1 MPHLIRLILMLAG
14 SSLLAWSCAANL
26 HQSNQNLEQWR
37 IDEAVFSESDEG
49 DMPLLFREQKG
60 KHSRLVQLPH
70 NWDQPPRVKSRDGWY
85 RFDYIADQQ
94 LNDIQ
99 VIYLPRLNM
108 NAAVYINGDLLNVG
122 GSFEEPVSRNWNRP
136 LFFVIPGNM
145 LHPGKNHFTIHIR
158 AYQNSGG
165 GLGKVYVGPMRALE
179 PSYKMDFRLFIST
192 TIISCAM
199 TIALGLA
206 MLLFWYLRKESM
218 FFWFAL
224 LNFFSAFYLSNHFVQ
239 NIPVSRHLWEWS
251 FQISIDAFAFCLM
264 LFTHR
269 WLELRRYKWEL
280 GIAVYLLLAMV
291 VLFLLPD
298 AMMTPAFNLN
308 HMVFL
313 TVGLYVVFMLYQA
326 WLSQHNHWLLLPLGA
341 LLLLFSLSM
350 HDCFQ
355 LLHGTANNDH
365 FLMPLGEP
373 LFLAVIAA
381 FLVRYFVQTH
391 KQSARFAEELQ
402 RQVTLATRKLETQ
415 HQQLKAFEHAQLIK
429 EERERILQELHDG
442 IGGQLIS
449 AISLASES
457 KQEAL
462 KHTLQDALMDL
473 RLVIDSLDEETR
485 DLASLL
491 GMLRFRLEPALRAR
505 NITMEWQVSS
515 DVETEQL
522 GYEATLNLLR
532 IVQEAINNSVRHAN
546 ASRITVSM
554 VYLPESSALM
564 ISVSDNGHGM
574 GKHKA
579 GRGLGHMQRRAQ
591 RIKATLDIFSDDKGT
606 SVQVYLP
613 LKPQSND

>member
-37 IDEAVFSESDEG
+37 IDEAVFSESNEG
-49 DMPLLFREQKG
+49 DMPLLFHEQKG

-70 NWDQPPRVKSRDGWY
+70 NWDQSPQVRSRDGWY
-85 RFDYIADQQ
+85 RFNYIADQQ

-99 VIYLPRLNM
+99 AIYLPRLNM

-122 GSFEEPVSRNWNRP
+122 GSFEEPVSRNWNQP

-145 LHPGKNHFTIHIR
+145 LQPGKNHFTIHIR

-165 GLGKVYVGPMRALE
+165 GLGRVYVGPMHTLK
-179 PSYKMDFRLFIST
+179 PVYKMSFRLFIST
-192 TIISCAM
+192 TIISCTM
-199 TIALGLA
+199 TVAFGLA

-239 NIPVSRHLWEWS
+239 NIPVSRHLWEWG

-264 LFTHR
+264 VFTHR
-269 WLELRRYKWEL
+269 WLELKRYKWEL
-280 GIAVYLLLAMV
+280 GIAAYLLLAMV
-291 VLFLLPD
+291 VLFFLPE
-298 AMMTPAFNLN
+298 AMMMPGFNLN
-308 HMVFL
+308 HVFFL
-313 TVGLYVVFMLYQA
+313 AVGIYVVFMLYQA
-326 WLSQHNHWLLLPLGA
+326 WLSQHNQWLLLPLGA
-341 LLLLFSLSM
+341 LLLLFALSV
-350 HDCFQ
+350 HDWLQ
-355 LLHGTANNDH
+355 LFRATANNDYY
-365 FLMPLGEP
+365 LMPLGEP
-373 LFLAVIAA
+373 LFLAVISA
-381 FLVRYFVQTH
+381 FLIRYFVRMH
-391 KQSARFAEELQ
+391 KQSTRFAEELQ
-402 RQVTLATRKLETQ
+402 LQVMQATKKLEAQ
-415 HQQLKAFEHAQLIK
+415 HEQLKALEHAQLIRK
-429 EERERILQELHDG
+429 ERERILQELHDG

-457 KQEAL
+457 KQETL
-462 KHTLQDALMDL
+462 KDTLQNALMDL

-505 NITMEWQVSS
+505 HINMEWQVSP
-515 DVETEQL
+515 DVETDHL
-522 GYEATLNLLR
+522 GYEVTLNLLR
-532 IVQEAINNSVRHAN
+532 IVQEAINNSMRHAN
-546 ASRITVSM
+546 ASCITVSV

-564 ISVSDNGHGM
+564 IRVSDNGHGM
-574 GKHKA
+574 GEHKA

-591 RIKATLDIFSDDKGT
+591 RIGATLDIASDDKGT

-613 LKPQSND
+613 LTPQSSD